1 MKSAVP
7 HPITGK
13 RLRYAMELL
22 AGAFPSDFRDTHY
35 VVVEMLQDKL
45 GKIND
50 LATAQVRLSQQ
61 IEEAV
66 EPADSDELRRLR
78 ASESARLE
86 QAQREFL
93 DWCTPDFLRGFRTE
107 FDRILGRPTKAGMA
121 TDWPSFTPASD
132 SLCEAIGRSKTPT
145 DPLASNVA
153 DKTRIVDDLGD
164 KVSLLP
170 SPVIATSG

>member
-93 DWCTPDFLRGFRTE
+93 DWCTPDFLKGIPHGVRPDSRKANKSRYG
-107 FDRILGRPTKAGMA
+107 DRLAVVH
-121 TDWPSFTPASD
+121 AS
-132 SLCEAIGRSKTPT
+132 IGQ
-145 DPLASNVA
+145 
-153 DKTRIVDDLGD
+153 
-164 KVSLLP
+164 
-170 SPVIATSG
+170 PV